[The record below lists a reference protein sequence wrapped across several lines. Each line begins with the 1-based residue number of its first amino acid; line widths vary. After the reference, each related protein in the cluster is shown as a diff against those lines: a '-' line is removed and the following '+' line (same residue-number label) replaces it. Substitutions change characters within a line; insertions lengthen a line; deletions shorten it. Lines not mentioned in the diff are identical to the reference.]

1 MSGALSQDNVNE
13 WENEWRAV
21 SRQCVYPVSSVYVS
35 YRARRR
41 HARAPW
47 ALYRWSQLDRA
58 GARTIPPKKVVT

>member
-21 SRQCVYPVSSVYVS
+21 SRQCVYPVSSVS
-35 YRARRR
+35 YRGAGGRR
-41 HARAPW
+41 ARAPW

-58 GARTIPPKKVVT
+58 GAALAGLAV